1 MVGRQAVLSERIKS
15 LLITSLWLDLKL
27 WFRLR
32 HKEIFKRATE
42 VSSKNAQVH
51 NTQLLKV
58 QFQTQQTEAC
68 VDGQLLYLKTALR
81 RAQTRSIGIF
91 SSPQK
96 TTYFHDRLNKRIY
109 LNNCDFAEQ
118 FTKALSQTKVQTFLL
133 YKMELV
139 FFASVT
145 V

>member
-1 MVGRQAVLSERIKS
+1 MLSERIKS

-42 VSSKNAQVH
+42 VSRKNAQVH

-91 SSPQK
+91 SSP
-96 TTYFHDRLNKRIY
+96 
-109 LNNCDFAEQ
+109 
-118 FTKALSQTKVQTFLL
+118 
-133 YKMELV
+133 
-139 FFASVT
+139 
-145 V
+145 